1 MEEWMKP
8 TKRWLVVLLV
18 LCLFGF
24 TWRAV
29 QAASSH
35 LAGRPSTAGESA
47 GLYALQGQETPA
59 PTDEPLTPTPTLTLV
74 VEDGPS
80 SGNWA
85 LFGLLL
91 VGGMLLLILYGIGMA
106 TLLVKLRKKFDR

>member
-1 MEEWMKP
+1 MKP

-29 QAASSH
+29 QASSTH
-35 LAGRPSTAGESA
+35 LAARPSTAGASA
-47 GLYALQGQETPA
+47 GLHALQGQETPA
-59 PTDEPLTPTPTLTLV
+59 PTATDEPLTPTPTLTLV